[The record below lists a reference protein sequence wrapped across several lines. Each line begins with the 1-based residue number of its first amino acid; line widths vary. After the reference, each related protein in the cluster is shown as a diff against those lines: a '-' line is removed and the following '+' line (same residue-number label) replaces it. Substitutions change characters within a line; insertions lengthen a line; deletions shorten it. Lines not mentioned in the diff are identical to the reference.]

1 MRVCLR
7 CAAEIRAENWHCE
20 ACGHAP
26 ALIDGFPAFAP
37 QLAVDNDGYDDR
49 YFEELFQLESGNYWF
64 RARNAL
70 LLWALRR
77 YFPAARDY
85 LEIGCG
91 TGYVLAGVA
100 AGRPDLRLH
109 ASEIS
114 SRGLPFAASRV
125 PQATLLQMDARAIPF
140 SAHFD
145 IIGMFDVLEHIEDD
159 RGVLAQ
165 AFRALR
171 PGGGLIVTV
180 PQHRFLW
187 SRYDEHAHHVRRYGG
202 AEIAEKITGAG
213 FKIMMS
219 TSFVSLL
226 LPLMLLSRRARP
238 APVKDYDVL
247 AELRVGA
254 LTNGLLAAVL
264 ACERMLIRCG
274 MRFPAGGS
282 RLLIAQ
288 RSA

>member
-7 CAAEIRAENWHCE
+7 CAAEIAAENWHCD

-26 ALIDGFPAFAP
+26 ERLNGFPAFAP
-37 QLAVDNDGYDDR
+37 ALAVDNDGYDDR
-49 YFEELFQLESGNYWF
+49 YFAELFRLESGNYWF
-64 RARNAL
+64 RARNSL
-70 LLWALRR
+70 LIWALQR
-77 YFPAARDY
+77 YFPRARNY

-100 AGRPDLRLH
+100 AARPDLHLH

-114 SRGLPFAASRV
+114 SRGLPFAAGRV
-125 PQATLLQMDARAIPF
+125 PHAELFQMDARAIPF
-140 SAHFD
+140 AGHFD

-159 RGVLAQ
+159 CGVLEQ
-165 AFRALR
+165 ACRALR

-187 SRYDEHAHHVRRYGG
+187 SRYDEHAHHVRRYTA
-202 AEIAEKITGAG
+202 AEISEKVTAAG
-213 FKIMMS
+213 FRIMMT

-238 APVKDYDVL
+238 APQGDYDVL
-247 AELRVGA
+247 AELRVGTV
-254 LTNGLLAAVL
+254 TNTPLAAVL
-264 ACERMLIRCG
+264 AFERGLIRCG
-274 MRFPAGGS
+274 IRFPAGGS
-282 RLLIAQ
+282 RLLLAQ
-288 RSA
+288 RMD

>member
-1 MRVCLR
+1 MRLCLR

-37 QLAVDNDGYDDR
+37 PLAVDNDGYDDR

-70 LLWALRR
+70 LLWALQR

-165 AFRALR
+165 ALRALR
-171 PGGGLIVTV
+171 PGGGLLVTV

-213 FKIMMS
+213 FEIMMS

-254 LTNGLLAAVL
+254 ITNGLLAAVL
-264 ACERMLIRCG
+264 TCERMLIRCG